1 MALKVIGN
9 MYGDYHAKLEDGIAS
24 TSARTAGE
32 AVYVSSGKWVV
43 SNTNGVIDGIV
54 IKGCASS
61 GYPVVEYVVPG
72 AMIEADLEGTL
83 SANLVAG
90 VKTAVLV
97 ADSDNVDATKYAG
110 GHLRVL
116 SVDSTNSKIVVV
128 PTKTFLYTTST

>member
-1 MALKVIGN
+1 MALRVIGN

-32 AVYVSSGKWVV
+32 AVYISSGKWAV

-83 SANLVAG
+83 DASLVAG

-97 ADSDNVDATKYAG
+97 ADSDNVDAAKTTG

-116 SVDSTNSKIVVV
+116 SVDSTNNKIVVV

>member
-1 MALKVIGN
+1 MTLKVIGN

-54 IKGCASS
+54 IKACSAG

-72 AMIEADLEGTL
+72 AMIEADLEGNL
-83 SANLVAG
+83 NANLVAG

-97 ADSDNVDATKYAG
+97 ADSDNVDAAKTTG

-128 PTKTFLYTTST
+128 PTHTFLSTTST

>member
-54 IKGCASS
+54 IKGCASN